1 MTYPSQQPPRAPY
14 VPGTMPPNADWR
26 PPRPESNSRLPVL
39 LVVLLVVTLVTVAAL
54 GALARRENLLPKSV
68 PLIGK
73 DSGVAACEAIVNGGE
88 LIKPSREDRMTPAE
102 YREARAIFGDS
113 RYPAI
118 RENGIKII
126 DIAWQLGNSDEAG
139 AGLLMYATSLS
150 DAYAGL
156 TGGCAEVGYT
166 LPPLISD

>member
-1 MTYPSQQPPRAPY
+1 MTYPPQPPPY
-14 VPGTMPPNADWR
+14 VPGAIPPNGDWR
-26 PPRPESNSRLPVL
+26 PPTPERNSRLLPVL
-39 LVVLLVVTLVTVAAL
+39 LIVLVVVTVVTVAAL
-54 GALARRENLLPKSV
+54 GALARHKNLLPTSV

-73 DSGVAACEAIVNGGE
+73 DSGVAACESIVKEGE
-88 LIKPSREDRMTPAE
+88 LIETSGKDRMTADE

-118 RENGIKII
+118 RENGVKII
-126 DIAWQLGNSDEAG
+126 DIAWQLGNSGEDG

-166 LPPLISD
+166 LPPLTGG